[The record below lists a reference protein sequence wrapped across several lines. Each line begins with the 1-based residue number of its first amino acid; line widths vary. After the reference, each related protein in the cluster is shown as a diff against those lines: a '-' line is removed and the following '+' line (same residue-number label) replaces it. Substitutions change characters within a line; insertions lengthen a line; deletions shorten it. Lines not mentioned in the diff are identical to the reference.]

1 MQKCNEKY
9 EEGLNLC
16 KNSLYFQA
24 LENIVKAR
32 NSYMKL
38 NNAIQQRSD
47 SYPIE
52 FQQIMTIKIGE
63 KVSKI
68 NNTISQISPLASQQ
82 KISLY
87 SHYKSKNNNN
97 KIFNIINSND
107 DNYSKFIDN
116 ILYNPSRKQ
125 INNNQ
130 NQIYQG
136 TNNQLNQNINKNPK
150 NQNLTNPKN
159 NYPNYNETEKKK
171 NIHTLEEDEMDT
183 KISSEIM
190 ITNPGVKFSI

>member
-1 MQKCNEKY
+1 
-9 EEGLNLC
+9 
-16 KNSLYFQA
+16 
-24 LENIVKAR
+24 
-32 NSYMKL
+32 MKL

-52 FQQIMTIKIGE
+52 FQQIMTIKINE

-87 SHYKSKNNNN
+87 SYYKSKNNNN

-150 NQNLTNPKN
+150 NQNLTIQKIIIKI
-159 NYPNYNETEKKK
+159 TMKQKRKKTS
-171 NIHTLEEDEMDT
+171 IH
-183 KISSEIM
+183 
-190 ITNPGVKFSI
+190 